1 MINFESA
8 HKNKQTDNLLK
19 LIDFAQLNSLF
30 VPFLTALDLPVYL
43 TTVEGEVLASSADL
57 TRCTE
62 SDSHLIA
69 QLQSGSSYATH
80 QCSHGG
86 IHCAA
91 PVVVENCHLANLF
104 TGQCSIELAD
114 NHQADSEKLPALTA
128 LLVSWTQQIAAQSL
142 AEQRAIAE
150 LHISNANAER
160 AAQEKAAFIAHLSH
174 KLRSPLT
181 AIMGFSQLLLYDD
194 KLPKEHYE
202 CAEIIHNS
210 GNHLLTIINNAVL
223 NSEESEESKTEKQ
236 TPSPLTSQHFQVMPD
251 EWLVQLSNALLQ
263 GETAQLALLI
273 KDIPN
278 THAFLIEQLTK
289 LVREFQFEHI
299 LNFIEPLMTNK
310 H

>member
-1 MINFESA
+1 MIHFDSA

-19 LIDFAQLNSLF
+19 VIDFVQLNSLF
-30 VPFLTALDLPVYL
+30 APFLTALDLPVYL
-43 TTVEGEVLASSADL
+43 MTVEGAVLASSADL

-91 PVVVENCHLANLF
+91 PVMVENCHLANLF
-104 TGQCSIELAD
+104 TGQCIIELAD
-114 NHQADSEKLPALTA
+114 NHRADREKLPALTA

-150 LHISNANAER
+150 LHISTANAEH
-160 AAQEKAAFIAHLSH
+160 ATQEKSAFIAHLSH

-181 AIMGFSQLLLYDD
+181 AIMGFSQLLLYDT

-223 NSEESEESKTEKQ
+223 NSEESNTEKQ
-236 TPSPLTSQHFQVMPD
+236 TPSPLTPQHFQVMPD
-251 EWLVQLSNALLQ
+251 EWLAQLSDALLQ

-273 KDIPN
+273 EDIPAA
-278 THAFLIEQLTK
+278 HAFLIEQLTK

-310 H
+310 P

>member
-1 MINFESA
+1 MINFDSA
-8 HKNKQTDNLLK
+8 HNNKQTDNLPK
-19 LIDFAQLNSLF
+19 VIDFVQLNSLF
-30 VPFLTALDLPVYL
+30 APFLTAMNLPVYL
-43 TTVEGEVLASSADL
+43 ITVDGAVLASSADL

-62 SDSHLIA
+62 SDSQLIA

-114 NHQADSEKLPALTA
+114 NHQADREKLPALTA
-128 LLVSWTQQIAAQSL
+128 LLVSWTQQIATQSL
-142 AEQRAIAE
+142 AKQRAITE
-150 LHISNANAER
+150 LHISDANAER
-160 AAQEKAAFIAHLSH
+160 ATQEKAAFIAHLSH

-223 NSEESEESKTEKQ
+223 NNENSKTEKQ
-236 TPSPLTSQHFQVMPD
+236 TPSLLISQDFQVMPD
-251 EWLVQLSNALLQ
+251 EWLIQLSNALLQ
-263 GETAQLALLI
+263 GETAQLVLLI
-273 KDIPN
+273 QDIPA

-299 LNFIEPLMTNK
+299 LNFIEPLMTSK